1 MNWITNTVLPKIQA
15 LVRREMPDNLW
26 HKCVACGQMIFHR
39 DLEQNLHVC
48 PECGHHLRIGPVDR
62 LKILFDDAKYQTI
75 ELPRPAV
82 DPLKFRDSKRYS
94 DRLREAQAKTGRGD
108 AMMVAHGTVGGLAA
122 VAAVF
127 DFGFMGGSMGAGVG
141 DALVRAAKLAETQD
155 AALVVFPSSG
165 GARMQ
170 EGILSLMQMPRTVA
184 AVERLKEK
192 GLPFVVVLTDPTTG
206 GVTASFAMLGDI
218 HLAEPGAI
226 IGFAGQRVI
235 QETIREQLPDGF
247 QKAEYLLEH
256 GMVDAVVPRKELRA
270 TLGRILALL
279 MRPGP
284 TAQIVAMPQP
294 DLEIPKKAEDGKP
307 EAVRESAG
315 KTVPDKG
322 AAAVKDGGKA
332 TEGVAGTQASKG
344 ESR

>member
-1 MNWITNTVLPKIQA
+1 MNWITNSVLPKIQA

-48 PECGHHLRIGPVDR
+48 PECGHHLRIGPIER
-62 LKILFDDAKYQTI
+62 LKITFDDGKYDTI
-75 ELPRPAV
+75 QLPKPAL
-82 DPLKFRDSKRYS
+82 DPLKFRDQKRYT
-94 DRLREAQAKTGRGD
+94 DRLREAQTKTGRND
-108 AMMVAHGTVGGLAA
+108 AMVVAHGLVGGVPA

-127 DFGFMGGSMGAGVG
+127 DFGFMGGSMGTGVG
-141 DALVRAAKLAETQD
+141 DALVRAAKLAEAQN
-155 AALVVFPSSG
+155 AGLLVFPSSG

-170 EGILSLMQMPRTVA
+170 EGVLSLMQMPRTVA
-184 AVERLKEK
+184 AIDRVKER

-247 QKAEYLLEH
+247 QRAEYLLKH
-256 GMVDAVVPRKELRA
+256 GMVDAVVHRRDMKA
-270 TLGRILALL
+270 TLARILGLL
-279 MRPGP
+279 LRPRP
-284 TAQIVAMPQP
+284 TAQIVTLPQP
-294 DLEIPKKAEDGKP
+294 DVEIPKIG
-307 EAVRESAG
+307 
-315 KTVPDKG
+315 G
-322 AAAVKDGGKA
+322 APKDGGKTTNRVVDTRA
-332 TEGVAGTQASKG
+332 PNG
-344 ESR
+344 ESD